1 MDETEGW
8 RPGPGARSL
17 ALITSF
23 HFPWLNRCNITR
35 WGGQQPCPGW
45 ISTYIRHICVH
56 HTLQATVY
64 STGVTLQDG
73 VASSRVRL
81 HRNYNLCHGQAD
93 MEITGQQIWFNFS
106 FIALSQFGWLQPSR
120 GVGID
125 YNLQNFNALDIYSLG
140 GGTCP
145 PVSYFYYKYIKYQKS
160 MNVTMQCVDRW
171 ILWIATSKPTGCSVW
186 RRRKYLAT
194 FEQFPEDSEKPLN
207 PASVL
212 GCELACVG
220 TAGSGTKQ
228 D

>member
-1 MDETEGW
+1 MGW
-8 RPGPGARSL
+8 PVAVSMSTTTTIFVTAKQTWRSL
-17 ALITSF
+17 DNRFGSISPLLHF
-23 HFPWLNRCNITR
+23 H
-35 WGGQQPCPGW
+35 
-45 ISTYIRHICVH
+45 
-56 HTLQATVY
+56 
-64 STGVTLQDG
+64 
-73 VASSRVRL
+73 
-81 HRNYNLCHGQAD
+81 NLVGCK
-93 MEITGQQIWFNFS
+93 
-106 FIALSQFGWLQPSR
+106 LQPSR

-125 YNLQNFNALDIYSLG
+125 YDLQNFNALDIYSLG

-145 PVSYFYYKYIKYQKS
+145 PVSYFYYKYQKS

-194 FEQFPEDSEKPLN
+194 FDQFPEDSEKPLN

>member
-1 MDETEGW
+1 MGW
-8 RPGPGARSL
+8 SAAVSGLDIYLYTTYLYTPHSAGHR
-17 ALITSF
+17 I
-23 HFPWLNRCNITR
+23 LNRCNITR
-35 WGGQQPCPGW
+35 WGGQQPCP
-45 ISTYIRHICVH
+45 SPPQ
-56 HTLQATVY
+56 LQ
-64 STGVTLQDG
+64 SL
-73 VASSRVRL
+73 SR
-81 HRNYNLCHGQAD
+81 
-93 MEITGQQIWFNFS
+93 
-106 FIALSQFGWLQPSR
+106 PSR
-120 GVGID
+120 HGDHWTTDLVQFLLYCTFTIWLAATISGGWD
-125 YNLQNFNALDIYSLG
+125 RLWFTELQCFIDIYSLG

-145 PVSYFYYKYIKYQKS
+145 PVSYFYYKYQKS

-194 FEQFPEDSEKPLN
+194 FDHFPEDSEKPLN